1 MPALQAIV
9 SDLNAAFAEPNLSKL
24 RDHADLFLPGKR
36 LSAAALALKL
46 VLPEPR
52 ARRAWLR
59 YLDGFPPGIHAEALR
74 QRDLL
79 RAHDAAAARRH
90 HVRMGAGRTIPSLT
104 IWQAPDTKSTR
115 GGITVLIRSRYPD
128 DKHPVTR

>member
-59 YLDGFPPGIHAEALR
+59 YLDGFPPGIHEALR
-74 QRDLL
+74 SVIYSALTTRPRPVAITFAWAPAYDFE
-79 RAHDAAAARRH
+79 
-90 HVRMGAGRTIPSLT
+90 LT